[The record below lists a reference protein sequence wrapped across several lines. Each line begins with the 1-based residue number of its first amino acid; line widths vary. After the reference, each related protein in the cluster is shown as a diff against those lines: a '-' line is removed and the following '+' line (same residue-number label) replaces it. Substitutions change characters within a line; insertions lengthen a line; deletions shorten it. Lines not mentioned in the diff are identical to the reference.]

1 MAWLQNRT
9 PAGPMD
15 FTDRSALHKCHASI
29 TLDLFWCPACIL
41 CPASQGSKNGTCHDY
56 TRKTSTSVNQALA
69 LCLTLVDQG
78 LLFYTTISYVFLPWR
93 SVFVTIL
100 DIGTHVSTLLLC
112 LLLPF
117 LIDFDQEEQQ
127 TAVCLRSNKNR
138 GAYVAIP
145 IFSLKVLG
153 VAVINGHFWSS
164 FHSAFILL
172 SCG

>member
-1 MAWLQNRT
+1 MAI
-9 PAGPMD
+9 
-15 FTDRSALHKCHASI
+15 C
-29 TLDLFWCPACIL
+29 
-41 CPASQGSKNGTCHDY
+41 
-56 TRKTSTSVNQALA
+56 VNCVFL
-69 LCLTLVDQG
+69 LVVISWAMWVAPRRFHLKSFRMRWKFMIQKMR